1 VQTVVLLGSIDAHQ
15 HHLPHCTNNRRSY
28 VMFLFF
34 DRIFFLF
41 RAGESRDFLM
51 N

>member
-15 HHLPHCTNNRRSY
+15 HHLPHCTNNRGSY

-34 DRIFFLF
+34 DRIFFCF
-41 RAGESRDFLM
+41 VPGKAATS
-51 N
+51 